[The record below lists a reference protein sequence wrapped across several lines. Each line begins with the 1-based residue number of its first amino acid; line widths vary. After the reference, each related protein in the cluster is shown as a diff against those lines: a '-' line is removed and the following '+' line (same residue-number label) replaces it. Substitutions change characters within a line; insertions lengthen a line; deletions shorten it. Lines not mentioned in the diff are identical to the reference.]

1 MARTAVMSKY
11 TKKHLTN
18 GEKAA
23 RAAAEE
29 MWRKG
34 AIADYEPSALTESGM
49 DVFAALVDA
58 IPEAALA
65 KIDGYTIEVA
75 ADAIDKMREC
85 RESIDRDGLIIETVN
100 GNGIKVRK
108 QNEMLLAYQKYS
120 EIAKK
125 YLVELG
131 LTPQARSKIAIDAAA
146 RASKPATVFDMLDD
160 ENDEV

>member
-1 MARTAVMSKY
+1 MARKAVQSKY
-11 TKKHLTN
+11 SRKHLTN
-18 GEKAA
+18 DEKAA

-29 MWRKG
+29 LWRKG
-34 AIADYEPSALTESGM
+34 AIADYEPGALTESGFA
-49 DVFAALVDA
+49 VFAALVDA
-58 IPEAALA
+58 IPDGALA

-85 RESIDRDGLIIETVN
+85 REAIDRDGILVKVVN
-100 GNGIKVRK
+100 GNGIAVRK
-108 QNEMLLAYQKYS
+108 QNDMLLAYQKYS

-146 RASKPATVFDMLDD
+146 KASKPATVFDMLDD
-160 ENDEV
+160 EV

>member
-1 MARTAVMSKY
+1 MARTAVMSQY

-18 GEKAA
+18 DEKAA

-34 AIADYEPSALTESGM
+34 AIADYEPGALTDSGLA
-49 DVFAALVDA
+49 VFAALVEA
-58 IPEAALA
+58 IPDGALA

-75 ADAIDKMREC
+75 ADANDKMREC
-85 RESIDRDGLIIETVN
+85 REAIDRDGILVEVVN
-100 GNGIKVRK
+100 GNGIAVRK
-108 QNEMLLAYQKYS
+108 QNDMLLAYQKYS

-146 RASKPATVFDMLDD
+146 KASKPATVFDMLDD
-160 ENDEV
+160 EV

>member
-1 MARTAVMSKY
+1 MARKAVQSKY
-11 TKKHLTN
+11 SRKHLTN
-18 GEKAA
+18 DEKAA

-29 MWRKG
+29 LWRKG
-34 AIADYEPSALTESGM
+34 AIADYEPGALTESGLA
-49 DVFAALVDA
+49 VFAALVEA
-58 IPEAALA
+58 IPDGALA

-85 RESIDRDGLIIETVN
+85 REAIDRDGILVKVVN
-100 GNGIKVRK
+100 GNGIAVRK
-108 QNEMLLAYQKYS
+108 QNDMLLAYQKYS

-146 RASKPATVFDMLDD
+146 KASKPATVFDMLDD
-160 ENDEV
+160 EV

>member
-18 GEKAA
+18 DEKAA

-34 AIADYEPSALTESGM
+34 AIADYEPCALTDSGLA
-49 DVFAALVDA
+49 VFAALVDA
-58 IPEAALA
+58 IPDGALA

-85 RESIDRDGLIIETVN
+85 REAIDRDGILVKVVN
-100 GNGIKVRK
+100 GNGIAVRK
-108 QNEMLLAYQKYS
+108 QNDMLLAYQKYS

-146 RASKPATVFDMLDD
+146 KASKPATVFDMLDD
-160 ENDEV
+160 EV

>member
-1 MARTAVMSKY
+1 MARTAVMSQY

-34 AIADYEPSALTESGM
+34 AIADYEPGALTDSGLA
-49 DVFAALVDA
+49 VFAALVEA
-58 IPEAALA
+58 IPDGALA

-85 RESIDRDGLIIETVN
+85 REAIDRDGILVEVVN
-100 GNGIKVRK
+100 GNGIAVRK
-108 QNEMLLAYQKYS
+108 QNDMLLAYQKYS

-146 RASKPATVFDMLDD
+146 KASKPATVFDMLDD
-160 ENDEV
+160 EV

>member
-1 MARTAVMSKY
+1 MARTAVMSQY

-34 AIADYEPSALTESGM
+34 AIADYEPGALTDSGLA
-49 DVFAALVDA
+49 VFAALVEA
-58 IPEAALA
+58 IPDGALA

-85 RESIDRDGLIIETVN
+85 REAIDRDGILVKVVN
-100 GNGIKVRK
+100 GNGIAVRK
-108 QNEMLLAYQKYS
+108 QNDMLLAYQKYS

-146 RASKPATVFDMLDD
+146 KASKPATVFDMLDD
-160 ENDEV
+160 EV

>member
-1 MARTAVMSKY
+1 MARKAVQSKY
-11 TKKHLTN
+11 SRKHLTN
-18 GEKAA
+18 DEKAA

-34 AIADYEPSALTESGM
+34 AIADYEPGALTDSGLA
-49 DVFAALVDA
+49 VFVALVEA
-58 IPEAALA
+58 IPDGALA

-85 RESIDRDGLIIETVN
+85 REAIDRDGILVEVVN
-100 GNGIKVRK
+100 GNGIAVRK
-108 QNEMLLAYQKYS
+108 QNDMLLAYQKYS

-146 RASKPATVFDMLDD
+146 KASKPATVFDMLDD
-160 ENDEV
+160 EV